1 MHNGRGPAIMKC
13 FAYTANICIDNC
25 VFLVLGSL
33 HISAIL
39 GSILSVGKSIKDT
52 VPAFLKF
59 QIAAGDRS
67 CFIFSNQDGL
77 FVISCSMA
85 ALLQITPKIRIM
97 PYVAAGSM

>member
-1 MHNGRGPAIMKC
+1 
-13 FAYTANICIDNC
+13 
-25 VFLVLGSL
+25 
-33 HISAIL
+33 
-39 GSILSVGKSIKDT
+39 
-52 VPAFLKF
+52 LKF

-97 PYVAAGSM
+97 PYVASGSM